1 LLSVVD
7 SGLRTAGSGRPLI
20 YISGDEAM
28 WWKEPVTSLKG
39 IGPKKAQ
46 EFKNLNIETVGDV
59 LNHYPRE
66 GCYLDYSRIKPI
78 ASLAL
83 DGSMQLFKGKVVR
96 VTQRRSAHG
105 AAYATLV
112 VGDDTAFAEI
122 FLFGAQ
128 RYAARYYKNGDE
140 IMVIGRVAPGRTAK
154 SVTGA
159 VITRLNGDK
168 EAQAPGILPTYA
180 LGGGLSQKD
189 MRNAVRQALKLASEE
204 LPECLP
210 DWIIRQKQFP
220 GRYEALKNIHFP
232 ESFEKMEAARRR
244 FIFEELYF
252 IQCGLLYHRAQIKQ
266 DNRGVK
272 MAHSGAM
279 VNAVKKQLG
288 FTLTPSQQKA
298 WQEIEDDMESPEPMN
313 RLLQGDV
320 GSGKTAIAMLA
331 LAKTAENGYQGCMM
345 APTEILAEQ
354 HYQEM
359 QKVLEPAGIHVAL
372 LTGSL
377 TQPQRRDVLEGLAD
391 GTVQAVVGT
400 YALIQDKVVF
410 HSLALAI
417 TDEQHRFGVEQR
429 AALSAKSRFAPH
441 VLVMTATP
449 IPRTLALTVYGDLDV
464 SLMKGLPPG
473 RKPIQTLCYT
483 DDKRPAVYK
492 GLIHQVQQ
500 GHQAYVVAPLI
511 EESGAVDA
519 KAATDLYDELTR
531 TYLKGIPCGLLH
543 GRLKPEEKDAVMA
556 DFVSGKTKVLIATTV
571 IEVGVNVPNATL
583 MIIEGADRFGLA
595 QMHQLRG
602 RVGRGSSQ
610 SYCVLLTG
618 SSNPQTLERLQIM
631 RTCSDGFVLA
641 EKDMELRGAGQLF
654 GLRQHGL
661 PDLYIAN
668 ILRDT
673 DTLVEARWFAKKTME
688 NPQEARFIEDGV
700 ATTQFDGRFERIFNS

>member
-1 LLSVVD
+1 
-7 SGLRTAGSGRPLI
+7 
-20 YISGDEAM
+20 M
-28 WWKEPVTSLKG
+28 WWKEPVSSLKG

-46 EFKNLNIETVGDV
+46 EFANLNIMTVGDL
-59 LNHYPRE
+59 LNHYPRQ
-66 GCYLDYSRIKPI
+66 GCYLDYSRVKRV
-78 ASLAL
+78 SELTV
-83 DGSMQLFKGKVVR
+83 DGRMQLFRGQIAR
-96 VTQRRSAHG
+96 VIQRRSFRNARMR
-105 AAYATLV
+105 YASVV
-112 VGDDTAFAEI
+112 VGDGSGFAEV

-128 RYAARYYKNGDE
+128 VYAVRYLNNGDDVF
-140 IMVIGRVAPGRTAK
+140 VIGKVSQGRTSK
-154 SVTGA
+154 SVTSA
-159 VITRLNGDK
+159 VISKVRD
-168 EAQAPGILPTYA
+168 EAQEAPGILPTYA
-180 LGGGLSQKD
+180 LSGSITQKQ
-189 MRNAVRQALKLASEE
+189 MRSAVRQALNLAREKG
-204 LPECLP
+204 LPESLP
-210 DWIIRQKQFP
+210 EGILKMKGFP
-220 GRYEALKNIHFP
+220 ARFEALEKIHFP
-232 ESFEKMEAARRR
+232 QRMEDVEAARKR
-244 FIFEELYF
+244 FIFEELFY
-252 IQCGLLYHRAQIKQ
+252 IQCGLLHHRAVIKQ
-266 DNRGVK
+266 HNRGIK
-272 MAHSGAM
+272 MARCGPLWEK
-279 VNAVKKQLG
+279 VKQQLG
-288 FTLTPSQQKA
+288 FELTPSQKKA
-298 WQEIEDDMESPEPMN
+298 WQEIEDDMESPEPMH

-320 GSGKTAIAMLA
+320 GSGKTALAILA
-331 LAKTAENGYQGCMM
+331 LAKAAENGFQGCMM

-359 QKVLEPAGIHVAL
+359 QKVLEPAGIRTAL
-372 LTGSL
+372 LTGGL
-377 TQPQRRDVLEGLAD
+377 GQAQRREVLEGLAD
-391 GTVQAVVGT
+391 GTIQAVVGT
-400 YALIQDKVVF
+400 YALIQDRVVF

-429 AALSAKSRFAPH
+429 AKLSGKSQYAPH

-483 DDKRPAVYK
+483 DDKRADVYK

-511 EESGAVDA
+511 EESDQVDA

-543 GRLKPEEKDAVMA
+543 GRLKAEEKDQVMA

-610 SYCVLLTG
+610 SYCVLLTK
-618 SSNPQTLERLQIM
+618 SDNPQTLERLQIM
-631 RTCSDGFVLA
+631 RSCSDGFLLA

-661 PDLYIAN
+661 PDLYIAD

-673 DTLVEARWFAKKTME
+673 DTLVEARALAKRTMADPKLAAQIE
-688 NPQEARFIEDGV
+688 EAA
-700 ATTQFDGRFERIFNS
+700 ATTQFDGRFERIFNA